1 MVQVLEGAGCFQGFV
16 FKRKILCFFFIY
28 FYFLLSVRQNQSLNS
43 FPSQV
48 VNEEEILVLEL
59 IEMLSATEF

>member
-1 MVQVLEGAGCFQGFV
+1 MSSKGKFCG
-16 FKRKILCFFFIY
+16 FFFNY

-48 VNEEEILVLEL
+48 VNEEEILVLEF